1 MKPLQLTAE
10 RARAII
16 LHAGG
21 LSRKG
26 QFGKGKEAVYK
37 LINHLGFVQI
47 DTNYVVERAHHHAI
61 AARVPDYN
69 TRWLEELQNDG
80 RIFEYWTYATG
91 FIPMENFRF
100 TLPVKHAFVQR
111 RKTLSQTEVN
121 LMNRILDRI
130 GREGP
135 LMARDFENDRTTKS
149 TGWWDWRPS
158 KVALERLFFDGSLIA
173 TRRKD
178 FQKRYD
184 LTENIVP
191 ADIDQTPPETDEYE
205 RHVIVTSLKA
215 LGIGSPKDVAY
226 RARYVRNNTVK
237 HTLQSMVENGEVLS
251 VTVAG
256 LTGEPLFMLPEYARK
271 KIDLANDIFI
281 LSPFDGFNVM
291 RHRLRNFFDFDYMVE
306 CFVPEPKRKYGYFA
320 LPVLMGDRFIA
331 RMDAKADRK
340 QRTLIVN
347 NMHFEKGELNNG
359 VLQKLSD
366 AIRWFA
372 DFNVC
377 DRVQFIRS
385 NKPKATASLKKQLQG
400 DSTPVR
406 KNKTFSR

>member
-10 RARAII
+10 RARSIV

-21 LSRKG
+21 LIRKG
-26 QFGKGKEAVYK
+26 QFGKGKDAVYK
-37 LINHLGFVQI
+37 LIRHLAFVQI

-61 AARVPDYN
+61 AARVPDYQ
-69 TRWLEELQNDG
+69 TQWLEELQNEG
-80 RIFEYWTYATG
+80 KIIEYWTYATG
-91 FIPMENFRF
+91 FMPMDAFRF
-100 TLPVKHAFVQR
+100 TLPVRNAFAQR
-111 RKTLSQTEVN
+111 RKALPQTEAN

-158 KVALERLFFDGSLIA
+158 KVALERLFFDGRLA
-173 TRRKD
+173 VTRRKD

-184 LTENIVP
+184 LTENVVP
-191 ADIDQTPPETDEYE
+191 ADVDQTPPTTNEYE
-205 RHVIVTSLKA
+205 RHVIITSLKA
-215 LGIGSPKDVAY
+215 LGIGSAKDVVY

-237 HTLQSMVENGEVLS
+237 RTLQSMVSTKEVLQ

-256 LTGEPLFMLPEYARK
+256 VTGEPLFMLPEYARK
-271 KIDLANDIFI
+271 KIAVANDVFI

-320 LPVLMGDRFIA
+320 LPVLAGDRFIA

-347 NMHFEKGELNNG
+347 NMHFEKAELNKET
-359 VLQKLSD
+359 LQKLSD
-366 AIRWFA
+366 AILWFA
-372 DFNVC
+372 DFNAC
-377 DRVQFIRS
+377 DRVRFIRS
-385 NKPKATASLKKQLQG
+385 NKPKTMTSLKKRIR
-400 DSTPVR
+400 TTAR
-406 KNKTFSR
+406 R